1 MWKKT
6 KPSIL
11 ATATKLKCTW
21 KLPSPP
27 LLFPSISK
35 KLSTNFLPDSPANPA
50 LLLFLSPPE
59 SVLRIPGLLAARIWN
74 DDAFFRSEREER
86 RGEEEGKLRLLWAS
100 VVVFLARKRKR
111 RRSVR
116 EYRAH
121 FEPSTSPSSLFFYF
135 IFWLR
140 VSKWLTIFSLFSI
153 ATFLQCVLFF
163 GKYWQISLLGAS
175 QSAFFF
181 VCRNSATWRLFSRK
195 CKNTHTKIVIFRDLL
210 PFFEIK
216 IIK

>member
-27 LLFPSISK
+27 LLFPSIST
-35 KLSTNFLPDSPANPA
+35 KLSTNFLRTHQPIPRSFSSSLRRKASSESLA
-50 LLLFLSPPE
+50 SLLQE
-59 SVLRIPGLLAARIWN
+59 SGMMMHFSEARG
-74 DDAFFRSEREER
+74 EER
-86 RGEEEGKLRLLWAS
+86 RGKEKGKLRLLWAS
-100 VVVFLARKRKR
+100 GVVFLARKRKR

-135 IFWLR
+135 TFWLR
-140 VSKWLTIFSLFSI
+140 VSKWLEIWFFSC
-153 ATFLQCVLFF
+153 FLSPHFYSFFF
-163 GKYWQISLLGAS
+163 GNIDRFLYWVLARMRFFLCAEIWQLGG
-175 QSAFFF
+175 FFPGN
-181 VCRNSATWRLFSRK
+181 VK
-195 CKNTHTKIVIFRDLL
+195 THTKIVIFRDLL
-210 PFFEIK
+210 PFFEI
-216 IIK
+216 